1 MDIGMARGRTR
12 LIAGGGLCMCLMFVC
27 ISSLAVMFV
36 WSQNQ
41 GSDPYKGLPTTPPTL
56 KNLTLQGYVYTL
68 YKQQSNCWAVN
79 YWARVTVTT
88 LIQNLD
94 SALSSSTTPAAT
106 KALYAAFLT
115 NYQATLGQL
124 GACPSNAWV
133 IDANGIKQ
141 SSTQL
146 AAINARLPAG
156 ITKLMTPGAS

>member
-1 MDIGMARGRTR
+1 MARGRTR
-12 LIAGGGLCMCLMFVC
+12 MIAGGGLCICLMAVC
-27 ISSLAVMFV
+27 ISSLAIMFV

-41 GSDPYKGLPTTPPTL
+41 GSDPYKGLPSAPPTL

-68 YKQQSNCWAVN
+68 FKQQSNCWAVN
-79 YWARVTVTT
+79 YWARVTVTN

-94 SALSSSTTPAAT
+94 SALPTATPAAA
-106 KALYAAFLT
+106 KALYAGFLT
-115 NYQATLGQL
+115 NYQAALGQL
-124 GACPSNAWV
+124 GACPGNAWV

-141 SSTQL
+141 STTQL